1 MLKGVRIVLGL
12 GLLLAAC
19 WVSAY
24 LAEWWPLTQFIVS
37 PAYVFGLRALCVSLL
52 VLLAGSCWGVL
63 FQRAYG
69 RVWLVLLGF
78 VRLMVLYVGLPLF
91 ASAGYVA
98 QGAAAAMLQALL
110 AFVADSQLLL
120 YVAAFF
126 TGLSLASE
134 RVMMAKD

>member
-1 MLKGVRIVLGL
+1 MLKGLRIVLGL

-24 LAEWWPLTQFIVS
+24 LAEWWPLTQFIAS

-69 RVWLVLLGF
+69 HAWLVLLGF
-78 VRLMVLYVGLPLF
+78 VLLM
-91 ASAGYVA
+91 
-98 QGAAAAMLQALL
+98 ALL
-110 AFVADSQLLL
+110 WDCRCSHLRAMWPRALLRRCSRL
-120 YVAAFF
+120 CW
-126 TGLSLASE
+126 LSWQTASSCSMWRHSLQDCRW
-134 RVMMAKD
+134 RVSV